1 MKEKIL
7 KGIAVFCFLIIVLA
21 LSEYMIDSKNMRLIV
36 ELPIVAIGVAIIV
49 KFFNQKKAN

>member
-1 MKEKIL
+1 MNEKIL

-49 KFFNQKKAN
+49 KLLNHKRAS

>member
-1 MKEKIL
+1 MNEKIL
-7 KGIAVFCFLIIVLA
+7 KGIAVFCFLIIVFA